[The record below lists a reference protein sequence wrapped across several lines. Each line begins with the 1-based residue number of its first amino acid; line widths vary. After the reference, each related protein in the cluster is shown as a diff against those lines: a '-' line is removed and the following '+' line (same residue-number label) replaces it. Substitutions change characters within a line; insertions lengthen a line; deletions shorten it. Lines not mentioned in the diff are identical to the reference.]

1 MPGSCHDKLNVPSTG
16 PAYDRSY
23 GRPQDLQSMIDMFG
37 LAVSH
42 GLLMLAAW
50 RLLARPDLDSDD
62 PAASAGGGWAA
73 LRRSNGVD
81 EAGA

>member
-1 MPGSCHDKLNVPSTG
+1 
-16 PAYDRSY
+16 
-23 GRPQDLQSMIDMFG
+23 MIDMFG

-50 RLLARPDLDSDD
+50 RLLGRPDLDSDD
-62 PAASAGGGWAA
+62 PGASASGGWAA
-73 LRRSNGVD
+73 LRKGNDVD